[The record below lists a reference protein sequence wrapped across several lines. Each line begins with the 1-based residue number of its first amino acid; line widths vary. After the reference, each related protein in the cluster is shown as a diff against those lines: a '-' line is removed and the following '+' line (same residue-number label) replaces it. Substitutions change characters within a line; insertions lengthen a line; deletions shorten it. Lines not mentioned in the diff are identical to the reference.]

1 MTISSWS
8 SLILPASTDSG
19 ALYHSTS
26 ASMLSANP
34 LISSTSEPEY
44 SPLSETAVQG
54 WCSDTPT
61 TKSPLRARSRV
72 PIESAGIVPQ
82 ADRNETQ
89 AAIEAARHQMSRL
102 ITCSLKRWERKKLR
116 KLISSRSLN
125 LQQTFNNRR
134 LDKYGPVYIK
144 CYFRSLAASFS
155 SLYGYCFGKVH

>member
-61 TKSPLRARSRV
+61 TKSPERARSRV

-82 ADRNETQ
+82 ADRNETRSEEHTSELQ
-89 AAIEAARHQMSRL
+89 SRFD
-102 ITCSLKRWERKKLR
+102 IVC
-116 KLISSRSLN
+116 
-125 LQQTFNNRR
+125 R
-134 LDKYGPVYIK
+134 L
-144 CYFRSLAASFS
+144 L
-155 SLYGYCFGKVH
+155 LE